1 MIKNKI
7 RKKLKALKTTFL
19 MRKINKFNLYL
30 LFNDPSV
37 GTSRIQTT
45 LNL

>member
-7 RKKLKALKTTFL
+7 RKKLKVLKTTFL

-37 GTSRIQTT
+37 GTSRTQTT